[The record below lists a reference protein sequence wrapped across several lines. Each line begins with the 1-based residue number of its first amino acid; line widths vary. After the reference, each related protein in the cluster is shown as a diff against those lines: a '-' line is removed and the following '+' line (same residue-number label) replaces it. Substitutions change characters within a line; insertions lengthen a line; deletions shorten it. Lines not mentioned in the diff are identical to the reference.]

1 MSLQI
6 NIDGRSLR
14 VDAGK
19 TVLQAAQKNGI
30 YIPTLCNYP
39 GLTSHGSC
47 RLCLVEIEGRSNTPT
62 ACTTPVE
69 DGMVVRTD
77 TEHINA
83 LRVEMFKLLLS
94 EHPASCLFCAEK
106 DRCDECMVTLR
117 KTGVTTG
124 CRSCPQ
130 DRQCELQVL
139 ADRLHVAEGDYPVRY
154 RMLPVERKDPF
165 FHRDYNLCI
174 LCQRCVRVCRENH
187 FSTPV
192 SLTSR
197 GTYTVVGTPFGRTL
211 LQSGCHFC
219 GACLEVCPTGT
230 LSENTRRW
238 SGVPEREVSTTCP
251 LCSAGCQ
258 VRLLVK
264 NDTVIGSLPAHANG
278 TDMLCVKGRFGIT
291 EMVNHS
297 TRLQHPVA
305 SDVDGDTP
313 VSWEKAIEIAAEKI
327 STCKPGKYGLVL
339 SADCSNET
347 LFIAQK
353 FVREVIRSKS
363 IYLSSAAAYGH
374 VLPIIERLYKSA
386 RSFASLSDADT
397 ILCLGFE
404 GKYAQ
409 SVVETELHY
418 AKRMGARLLTFDTTN
433 NDLRRFAD
441 EWLQPAPGEEADLL
455 EILIEIL
462 QARSRTPHLWP
473 IPPQAQHAVRLLMEA
488 QSPIILVGSSFLTHR
503 HNITLLNLVE
513 KLMAQIHAE
522 LILLPEEVNLGGALK
537 MGITNPLSNT
547 SLQHLEVLHLI
558 GEALPENLSS
568 RQFVLYQNMF
578 APASNLLVGLVL
590 PAAAF
595 TETNGTFIDH
605 SGTIQRIHG
614 AVSASGDALP
624 SWQILCRVAQKL
636 GAAGFDYQN
645 EEQIRAEMESMSPL
659 EDTAPDGALLKLFQP
674 DSVPFPLSHT
684 HDHGYMGYPLGTWV
698 KGLQWLLDESA
709 VRNRQ

>member
-6 NIDGRSLR
+6 TIDGRSLA
-14 VDAGK
+14 VEAGK
-19 TVLQAAQKNGI
+19 TVLQAAQENGI
-30 YIPTLCNYP
+30 DIPTLCNYP

-47 RLCLVEIEGRSNTPT
+47 RLCVVEIEGRAVTPT

-77 TEHINA
+77 TPNIQA

-94 EHPASCLFCAEK
+94 EHPASCLFCEEK
-106 DRCDECMVTLR
+106 DHCGDCMVTLR
-117 KTGVTTG
+117 KTGITTG
-124 CRSCPQ
+124 CRCCPQ
-130 DRQCELQVL
+130 DGLCELQVL
-139 ADRLHVAEGDYPVRY
+139 AERLHVAEVEYPVRY

-192 SLTSR
+192 TLTSR
-197 GTYTVVGTPFGRTL
+197 GTYTVVGTPFGRSL
-211 LQSGCHFC
+211 MQSGCHFC

-264 NDTVIGSLPAHANG
+264 NDMVIGSLPAHASG

-297 TRLQHPVA
+297 TRVQHPVL
-305 SDVDGDTP
+305 SDMDGDSP
-313 VSWEKAIEIAAEKI
+313 VLWEKAIDLAAEQI
-327 STCKPGKYGLVL
+327 SACDPAKYGLVL

-347 LFIAQK
+347 MYVAQK
-353 FVREVIRSKS
+353 FVRQVVRSES
-363 IYLSSAAAYGH
+363 IYLSSAAVYGH
-374 VLPIIERLYKSA
+374 GLPVIERLFRRAK
-386 RSFASLSDADT
+386 SLSILTDADT

-404 GKYAQ
+404 GRYAQ

-418 AKRMGARLLTFDTTN
+418 AKKMGAKLLTFDTRN

-455 EILIEIL
+455 EMLLEIVS
-462 QARSRTPHLWP
+462 AKSHTPHLWP
-473 IPPQAQHAVRLLMEA
+473 IPPQAQHAFRLLMQA
-488 QSPIILVGSSFLTHR
+488 HSPVILVGSSFLTHR

-513 KLMAQIHAE
+513 QLLEQLHAQ
-522 LILLPEEVNLGGALK
+522 LVLLPEEVNLGGALK
-537 MGITNPLSNT
+537 LGLTKPLSNT
-547 SLQHLEVLHLI
+547 NLQQLDILHLI
-558 GEALPENLSS
+558 GEAMPEKVSP

-578 APASNLLVGLVL
+578 APATALLSGLVL

-595 TETNGTFIDH
+595 TEMNGTFISHAGEMQRLH
-605 SGTIQRIHG
+605 S
-614 AVSASGDALP
+614 AVPAFGEALP
-624 SWQILCRVAQKL
+624 SWQILCLLAQKL
-636 GAAGFDYQN
+636 GVAGFNYQN
-645 EEQIRAEMESMSPL
+645 EEQIRAEMGSIHML
-659 EDTAPDGALLKLFQP
+659 EVEPEVSLLKLFQP
-674 DSVPFPLSHT
+674 DAVPFPLSHT
-684 HDHGYMGYPLGTWV
+684 QDHGYMGYPLGTWV
-698 KGLQWLLDESA
+698 KGLQWLLDESTL
-709 VRNRQ
+709 RSK

>member
-6 NIDGRSLR
+6 TIDGRS
-14 VDAGK
+14 VNVEAGK
-19 TVLQAAQKNGI
+19 TVLQAAQENGI
-30 YIPTLCNYP
+30 DIPTLCNYP

-47 RLCLVEIEGRSNTPT
+47 RLCIVEIEGRSNAPT

-69 DGMVVRTD
+69 AGMVVRTD
-77 TEHINA
+77 TASVNA

-94 EHPASCLFCAEK
+94 EHPSSCLFCEEK
-106 DRCDECMVTLR
+106 DHCADCMVTLR

-124 CRSCPQ
+124 CRSCSN
-130 DRQCELQVL
+130 DGQCELQVL
-139 ADRLHVAEGDYPVRY
+139 ADRLHVAEGEYPVRY

-174 LCQRCVRVCRENH
+174 LCQRCVRVCKENH
-187 FSTPV
+187 FSSPV

-211 LQSGCHFC
+211 QESGCHFC

-264 NDTVIGSLPAHANG
+264 NDMVIGSLPAHASG

-291 EMVNHS
+291 EMVNHP
-297 TRLQHPVA
+297 TRVQHPVVA
-305 SDVDGDTP
+305 DIDGDTP
-313 VSWEKAIEIAAEKI
+313 LAWEKAIEIAADKI
-327 STCKPGKYGLVL
+327 SSCDPGKYGLVL

-347 LFIAQK
+347 MYIAQK
-353 FVREVIRSKS
+353 FVREVVHSKS

-374 VLPIIERLYKSA
+374 GLPIIERLYKGA
-386 RSFASLSDADT
+386 KSFSSLSDADT

-404 GKYAQ
+404 GRYAQ

-418 AKRMGARLLTFDTTN
+418 AKRMGAKLITFDTRN

-441 EWLQPAPGEEADLL
+441 EWLQPAPGEEAELL

-462 QARSRTPHLWP
+462 RAKSRAPHLWP
-473 IPPQAQHAVRLLMEA
+473 IPPQAQHAIHLLMEA
-488 QSPIILVGSSFLTHR
+488 QSPVILVGSSFLTHR
-503 HNITLLNLVE
+503 HNITLLSLVE
-513 KLMAQIHAE
+513 KLMAQLHAE
-522 LILLPEEVNLGGALK
+522 LILLPEEVNLGGALQ
-537 MGITNPLSNT
+537 MGITNPLSST
-547 SLQHLEVLHLI
+547 RLEQLEVLHLI
-558 GEALPENLSS
+558 GEAMPEKVSS
-568 RQFVLYQNMF
+568 QQFVLYQNMF
-578 APASNLLVGLVL
+578 APASNILSGLVL

-605 SGTIQRIHG
+605 AGEMQRIRS
-614 AVSASGDALP
+614 AVPAPGEALP
-624 SWQILCRVAQKL
+624 SWQILCGLAQKL
-636 GAAGFDYQN
+636 GAAGFDYESEQ
-645 EEQIRAEMESMSPL
+645 QIRAEMESMKPI
-659 EDTAPDGALLKLFQP
+659 DAGPDGALLKLFQP
-674 DSVPFPLSHT
+674 DSIPFPLSDT
-684 HDHGYMGYPLGTWV
+684 LDHGYMGYPLGTWV
-698 KGLQWLLDESA
+698 KGLQWLLDESK
-709 VRNRQ
+709 VRTEK